1 MTDTPPG
8 TESNGKPRGSLAAL
22 FAVFAFIACNGA
34 ILLIAVLSA
43 IGISISINPHLQA
56 VAISLFAL
64 ITLLLIF
71 RDFRRH
77 RVHGPLILGAIAT
90 ATLIGTMYIHYS
102 KMVES
107 VGLLI
112 LLAAALWG
120 WQINRRRRGPESALH
135 DD

>member
-1 MTDTPPG
+1 MAKQTPEAGKPPG
-8 TESNGKPRGSLAAL
+8 GLAAL
-22 FAVFAFIACNGA
+22 FAVLAFIACNGI

-43 IGISISINPHLQA
+43 IGISTSISINPHLQA
-56 VAISLFAL
+56 FAISLFAL

-77 RVHGPLILGAIAT
+77 RQHGPLILAAISA

-107 VGLLI
+107 VGLL
-112 LLAAALWG
+112 LLVAAALWG
-120 WQINRRRRGPESALH
+120 WKINRNRCESKSAVH
-135 DD
+135 DDY

>member
-1 MTDTPPG
+1 MSEQTP
-8 TESNGKPRGSLAAL
+8 EADKPRGSLAAL
-22 FAVFAFIACNGA
+22 FAVLAFIACNGI

-56 VAISLFAL
+56 IAISLFAL

-71 RDFRRH
+71 RDFKRH
-77 RVHGPLILGAIAT
+77 REHGPLILAAIAT
-90 ATLIGTMYIHYS
+90 VTLIGTMYIHYS

-107 VGLLI
+107 VGLLL

-120 WQINRRRRGPESALH
+120 WQINRKRCGPESALH

>member
-1 MTDTPPG
+1 MTEQT
-8 TESNGKPRGSLAAL
+8 TEAGKSRGSLAAL
-22 FAVFAFIACNGA
+22 FAVLAFIACNGI
-34 ILLIAVLSA
+34 ILLIAGLSV

-56 VAISLFAL
+56 VAISLLAL
-64 ITLLLIF
+64 ITLLLVF

-77 RVHGPLILGAIAT
+77 REHGPLLLAAIAT

-107 VGLLI
+107 VGLLL

-120 WQINRRRRGPESALH
+120 WQINRKRCGPESAVQ
-135 DD
+135 DDY

>member
-1 MTDTPPG
+1 MTEQT
-8 TESNGKPRGSLAAL
+8 TEAGKSRGSLAAL
-22 FAVFAFIACNGA
+22 FAVLAFIACNGI
-34 ILLIAVLSA
+34 ILLIAGLSV

-56 VAISLFAL
+56 VAISLLAL
-64 ITLLLIF
+64 ITLLLVF

-77 RVHGPLILGAIAT
+77 REHGPLLLAAIAA

-107 VGLLI
+107 VGLLL

-120 WQINRRRRGPESALH
+120 WQINRKRRGPKSAAH
-135 DD
+135 DDY